1 MSKTTDP
8 NLAKFLG
15 TDRIRS
21 LSDEELCQLVRE
33 YYRLPAPG
41 QPPQSPAAA
50 PPTAA
55 PPPDP
60 GRPVIVNP
68 SLADTM
74 ADASREAG
82 RLARTILT
90 SLFGRKGK

>member
-60 GRPVIVNP
+60 GRPVVVNP

-74 ADASREAG
+74 ADASKEAG
-82 RLARTILT
+82 RLVRGLFS
-90 SLFGRKGK
+90 SLFKKRG

>member
-33 YYRLPAPG
+33 YYRLPTPG
-41 QPPQSPAAA
+41 QPPQPPAAAA
-50 PPTAA
+50 PP
-55 PPPDP
+55 PVP
-60 GRPVIVNP
+60 GRPVVVNP
-68 SLADTM
+68 SLTDTL
-74 ADASREAG
+74 ADASKEAG
-82 RLARTILT
+82 RLVRGLFS
-90 SLFGRKGK
+90 SLFKKRG

>member
-41 QPPQSPAAA
+41 QPPQ
-50 PPTAA
+50 PPTAVPA
-55 PPPDP
+55 PAP

-68 SLADTM
+68 SLSDTM
-74 ADASREAG
+74 ADASKEAG

>member
-33 YYRLPAPG
+33 YYRLPAPSAPG
-41 QPPQSPAAA
+41 ANPPTSGTPSPAE
-50 PPTAA
+50 TAA
-55 PPPDP
+55 WAAW
-60 GRPVIVNP
+60 GVVRLSWWGVRWVVRW
-68 SLADTM
+68 AF
-74 ADASREAG
+74 
-82 RLARTILT
+82 RLA
-90 SLFGRKGK
+90 FNRKKRK